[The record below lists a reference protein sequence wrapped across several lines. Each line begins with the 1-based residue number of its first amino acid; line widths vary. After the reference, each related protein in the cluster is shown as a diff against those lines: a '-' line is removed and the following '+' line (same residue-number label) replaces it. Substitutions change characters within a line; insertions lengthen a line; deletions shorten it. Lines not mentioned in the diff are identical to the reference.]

1 MLNGL
6 FDIDNRLD
14 YLTENGDMLPRLKE
28 LPPLPDNNMKY
39 ELRLNH
45 NGVLVQNLGPE
56 NKQNS
61 GANRLDYLKDSICAE
76 TLKTSLLSAGFSH
89 SILQHDTASDLEFL
103 FGIYQGNANPPGI
116 FRNHFIVRYS
126 GVYYDPSYG
135 SGGFPS
141 STAHEEASIDGICIV
156 LSSYQVAKKKGTSVE
171 LSYNPTSL

>member
-61 GANRLDYLKDSICAE
+61 GANRLDYLKDSTCAE
-76 TLKTSLLSAGFSH
+76 TLKTSLLSAGISH
-89 SILQHDTASDLEFL
+89 SILQDTLK
-103 FGIYQGNANPPGI
+103 
-116 FRNHFIVRYS
+116 
-126 GVYYDPSYG
+126 YY
-135 SGGFPS
+135 
-141 STAHEEASIDGICIV
+141 
-156 LSSYQVAKKKGTSVE
+156 LK
-171 LSYNPTSL
+171 SL